1 MDYDNLIELVDVLN
15 EVSMTDEQI
24 FNSHYADRSQYEDA
38 TQPHAHHTVNE
49 RDLNTLLDVL
59 IGNPSM
65 EWVGNNCTYT
75 EAPCIKDGQ
84 GLLKRTI
91 NIDTGVGPYSKC
103 FYGNDH
109 DDENIITRTDY
120 IKNYNCGDL
129 EACGSNV
136 GYYWNVDPVTSVNQI
151 ADSLEAVSSP
161 LTPIAKKGRCE
172 KRYLDTV
179 GASENLTIPGNSRT
193 NDSTDQYIGTNAIGS
208 DGKYNCKPFGT
219 LLSNTEYGARFDE
232 TSPAGGIARECNDN
246 PIWSRSVNWEQ
257 EGQSGEALPGGDWT
271 NHSSYTKTTDCQIN
285 NVDVSY
291 KLKGNP
297 KQDCGATH
305 RYYPGDSGAA
315 NLHPP
320 IGAVSLGSS
329 AHTPEQWWNEN
340 SCVFKYDVNFN
351 PTIGP
356 ENNNKLSTF
365 NGRCNMPGSNTS
377 IDINNIFQAEYDKI
391 QSSGRHDADIN
402 NTLAVVDS
410 VVDNIDTEC
419 AWVGSDSPPIGPG
432 DDEIDGDP
440 VNEISENH
448 IGGKFMMYRK
458 KSGPNNNLSPHHV
471 DSDSENSS
479 IILTTKYRPIKFTD
493 NPNDCDNIS
502 QESLILDANKTST
515 NWYTGSGLQNIKN
528 GTDINNDVYIKGSA
542 WEIASSD
549 GRGSGELWRP
559 AEISQHPKYNTV
571 ADYNTFYNTLNDDTS
586 NNSPTKHFI
595 TSFDSNEQIN
605 ILNEMNNNEEA
616 DSFYYKGVPSDDCA
630 GGGTE
635 LCNIQDSQINLSYA
649 WIK

>member
-15 EVSMTDEQI
+15 EESMTDEQI

-109 DDENIITRTDY
+109 HGENIITRTDY
-120 IKNYNCGDL
+120 NKNYNCGTL
-129 EACGSNV
+129 EACGNNV

-151 ADSLEAVSSP
+151 ADSLQAVSSP

-232 TSPAGGIARECNDN
+232 NSPPGIARECYDKN
-246 PIWSRSVNWEQ
+246 IWSRSDNWVQ
-257 EGQSGEALPGGDWT
+257 GLPGGPWT
-271 NHSSYTKTTDCQIN
+271 NHTSYTKTTDCQIN

-297 KQDCGATH
+297 KQDCGAAH
-305 RYYPGDSGAA
+305 RFYPGDEEAA

-351 PTIGP
+351 PTVNQA
-356 ENNNKLSTF
+356 NNNKLSTF

-391 QSSGRHDADIN
+391 QGSGRHEAAIN
-402 NTLAVVDS
+402 DSLTVVDS

-440 VNEISENH
+440 IDEISENH

-458 KSGPNNNLSPHHV
+458 KSGANNNLSPHHL
-471 DSDSENSS
+471 DSENSS

-493 NPNDCDNIS
+493 DHNECDNIS
-502 QESLILDANKTST
+502 QEQESLILDPNKTST

-559 AEISQHPKYNTV
+559 AEIHQHPRYNTV
-571 ADYNTFYNTLNDDTS
+571 ADYNTLTDDTS
-586 NNSPTKHFI
+586 NNNAPTNHFI
-595 TSFDSNEQIN
+595 TAFDSNEQIN
-605 ILNEMNNNEEA
+605 ILNEMNNEDA
-616 DSFYYKGVPSDDCA
+616 DSFYYKGVPSDHCA
-630 GGGTE
+630 AGGTE